1 MPAGTTLAVTQVVS
15 QGVGRL
21 PWKGARCAR
30 RLESREW
37 GVAMTDR
44 RFRGGNIRA
53 AAQVL
58 CGLMVL
64 ASCAAILATKISD
77 IKKTPGAFEGR
88 TVTIAGK
95 VTSTYNLVLVKY
107 YEVDD
112 GSGTIPVVTESALP
126 KEGESV
132 RVKGRVN
139 QAFALGT
146 ARLVVVVE
154 EPPPR

>member
-1 MPAGTTLAVTQVVS
+1 
-15 QGVGRL
+15 
-21 PWKGARCAR
+21 
-30 RLESREW
+30 
-37 GVAMTDR
+37 MTDPI
-44 RFRGGNIRA
+44 FRSGNIRA
-53 AAQVL
+53 AVL
-58 CGLMVL
+58 VPCGLVL
-64 ASCAAILATKISD
+64 LISCATLLATKIAD
-77 IKKTPGAFEGR
+77 IKTTPGAFEGR
-88 TVTIAGK
+88 TVTIVGK

-112 GSGTIPVVTESALP
+112 GTGTIPVVTESALP

-139 QAFALGT
+139 QAFAVGT